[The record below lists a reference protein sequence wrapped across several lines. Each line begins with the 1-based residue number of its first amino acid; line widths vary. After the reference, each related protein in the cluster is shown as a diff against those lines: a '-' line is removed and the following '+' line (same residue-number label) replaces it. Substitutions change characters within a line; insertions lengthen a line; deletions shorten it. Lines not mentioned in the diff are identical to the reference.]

1 MKKHFTLIELLVVI
15 AIIAILAGMLLPA
28 LNNAREKSRAASCQ
42 NNLKQVGL
50 YFLSYCD
57 NNDDFLPYAYTSDE
71 TKYWFHQ
78 IGEYMSPKLAYT
90 FKKDKA
96 PLLNCPSSKAVY
108 QSDQQLNY
116 VVNYQITQAADQ
128 GAIPEKAGVKRTKI
142 AKSSDITMV
151 ADGKVY
157 DGGGTHYFF
166 SHPNSGNG
174 AHHPG
179 FDIHTKRAN
188 ILWVDGHVN
197 AVQHGGI
204 GNRQVYP
211 IW

>member
-1 MKKHFTLIELLVVI
+1 
-15 AIIAILAGMLLPA
+15 
-28 LNNAREKSRAASCQ
+28 
-42 NNLKQVGL
+42 
-50 YFLSYCD
+50 
-57 NNDDFLPYAYTSDE
+57 
-71 TKYWFHQ
+71 
-78 IGEYMSPKLAYT
+78 MSYT

-108 QSDQQLNY
+108 LSDQQLNY

-157 DGGGTHYFF
+157 DGGETHYVFM
-166 SHPNSGNG
+166 HPNSGNG

-197 AVQHGGI
+197 AVQYGGI
-204 GNRQVYP
+204 ENSQVYP